1 MFFLQFLRDKDK
13 VQFDDPV
20 IHLFVEHML
29 PRLMTQY
36 ADISAKGGDHSK
48 YTERRSEEARGKF
61 EAKDDQSMVSHLLN
75 GIFPTL
81 GLLKILEDEEMG
93 MQPYTDIERQVY
105 VLSYLMHD
113 VDKIM
118 YQDEKLDE
126 DERKIDTSTR
136 EAIEETIAKIRGY
149 LEQCGAGDFFPGYT
163 DYLEDI
169 TYLVVNTQRKYGT
182 HLHTYLWRF
191 HLQERRVL
199 ELRDLC
205 FYSDKIAYLV
215 RYPAAILLEPET
227 KALTTILAGLSE
239 DKLVFS
245 YHQLREVRGLLTS
258 VINSGLDSLFTDD
271 KKREGIWPYLFF
283 SDGVVYIQR
292 KLLKLAITTEQIVEK
307 AREQLRTHCA
317 GVIKSQA
324 PGFKFSIQ
332 GIVKH
337 PGYYYEFLSLEEYF
351 ELLADFTIKRT
362 TNDITV
368 IPIGKLRQMQE
379 RGEIAANIPLDFHTD
394 RQTGML
400 SRFYSVL
407 FTTLL
412 GGFDKKQATLRE
424 RVEEAVIKQLGLSPY
439 WEQGKEIPNKG
450 GVEYRWFWLAACY
463 QRDHQGLD
471 LYGETQ
477 SLEALFKATMQ
488 LIIELA
494 GDELRRQMP
503 QQYLNHLTQYL
514 DSVVELPLT
523 TRDGGTLPDFR
534 AELERYSKAKSKGR
548 KLLCTLCNSAYPTE
562 EQSDNAVLFQPWV
575 YKNKLSLYAGKN
587 AGGVCAICALELML
601 RQILLKGQLRL
612 TGSKFEALKTK
623 YLAVY
628 PNFFFTRETGA
639 IVQGILDQLNDINFF
654 TIRRQLE
661 GRDIGIEDLLKLDVF
676 AAPAQKQM
684 VPQAFVHKEEEE
696 ESDDGEVKEEGEVEG
711 ASTMAER
718 SYIKFLQP
726 GDFPGLLLFGMR
738 AGKDDTDSATWAMP
752 AFLALALPLVTSTK
766 VVISEMS
773 LPLFS
778 SGGDFRETVV
788 FDAPHP
794 FLDRLLKGKR
804 VRVNQLLPKLRLLS
818 SVYRVN
824 IDTYAKQ
831 GKPEWKHLSA
841 IARDIE
847 TDPLYLFS
855 YLRRQERIDSKYR
868 SDIALYLRLYKLLEG
883 NLEGKLSKIEHC
895 VDLYA
900 AFYRGG
906 YQSHSILKPVDIV
919 ARAIITSPINIEE
932 EDLLWQIR
940 GELKSWLD
948 RVRNRQSTGYA
959 VFRGKD
965 IDLEEAP
972 KVKEFVKIFYQEVF
986 IDYCQGERGVLRSR
1000 INRFKDGCEAYYVD
1014 QYKQQRFKEQDEEAE
1029 LTVTQ

>member
-1 MFFLQFLRDKDK
+1 M
-13 VQFDDPV
+13 
-20 IHLFVEHML
+20 
-29 PRLMTQY
+29 
-36 ADISAKGGDHSK
+36 
-48 YTERRSEEARGKF
+48 
-61 EAKDDQSMVSHLLN
+61 LN

-81 GLLKILEDEEMG
+81 GLLKILEDEGLGE
-93 MQPYTDIERQVY
+93 PFADIERRVY
-105 VLSYLMHD
+105 ALSYLMHD

-118 YQDEKLDE
+118 YQDEGLDE

-136 EAIEETIAKIRGY
+136 EAIEETIGKIRGY
-149 LEQCGAGDFFPGYT
+149 LELCGAGDFFPDYA

-169 TYLVVNTQRKYGT
+169 AYLVVNTQQQYGT

-191 HLQERRVL
+191 RLQERRISVL
-199 ELRDLC
+199 RRLC
-205 FYSDKIAYLV
+205 TYSDKIAYLV
-215 RYPAAILLEPET
+215 RTPSAILLEPET
-227 KALTTILAGLSE
+227 RTLTTILAELSDDE
-239 DKLVFS
+239 LVFN

-258 VINSGLDSLFTDD
+258 VINSGLISLFTDEG
-271 KKREGIWPYLFF
+271 KREGIWPYLFF

-292 KLLKLAITTEQIVEK
+292 KTLKLAISTEQIVENV
-307 AREQLRTHCA
+307 REQLKKHCA
-317 GVIKSQA
+317 GVIKGQA

-337 PGYYYEFLSLEEYF
+337 PGYYYEFLALEEYV

-362 TNDITV
+362 TNDITI
-368 IPIGKLRQMQE
+368 IPLGKLRQMQE
-379 RGEIAANIPLDFHTD
+379 RGEIAADIPLEFQTD

-400 SRFYSVL
+400 SRFYSVI

-412 GGFDKKQATLRE
+412 SRLDKKQATLRE
-424 RVEEAVIKQLGLSPY
+424 RVEEAVIKQLGLSAY
-439 WEQGKEIPNKG
+439 WEQGEEIPNRG

-463 QRDHQGLD
+463 QRDHPGLD

-477 SLEALFKATMQ
+477 SLESLFKATMQ
-488 LIIELA
+488 LIIEMA
-494 GDELRRQMP
+494 GDELRQQMP

-514 DSVVELPLT
+514 DSIVELPLT
-523 TRDGGTLPDFR
+523 MREGGTLPDFR
-534 AELERYSKAKSKGR
+534 AEIERYNKAKSKGR

-623 YLAVY
+623 YIAVY

-639 IVQGILDQLNDINFF
+639 IVQRILDQLNDINFF

-661 GRDIGIEDLLKLDVF
+661 GRDIGIGDLLKLGVF
-676 AAPAQKQM
+676 AAPEQKQM
-684 VPQAFVHKEEEE
+684 VPQAFVHEE
-696 ESDDGEVKEEGEVEG
+696 ESDDGEVEEEGEAEETSAGV
-711 ASTMAER
+711 ER

-726 GDFPGLLLFGMR
+726 SDFPGLILFGMR
-738 AGKDDTDSATWAMP
+738 AGKDDTDSAAWAMP

-794 FLDRLLKGKR
+794 FLARLLKDKR
-804 VRVNQLLPKLRLLS
+804 VRVNQLLPRLRLLS

-824 IDTYAKQ
+824 IDTFAKQ

-841 IARDIE
+841 IARDLD
-847 TDPLYLFS
+847 TDPLLLFS
-855 YLRRQERIDSKYR
+855 YLRRQQRTESLYS
-868 SDIALYLRLYKLLEG
+868 SDVAVYLRIYQKILEAD
-883 NLEGKLSKIEHC
+883 LSKIEHC
-895 VDLYA
+895 VDGYA

-919 ARAIITSPINIEE
+919 ARAIINSPINIEE
-932 EDLLWQIR
+932 EDLLWQIQ
-940 GELKSWLD
+940 GELKNWLD
-948 RVRNRQSTGYA
+948 RVRSRQATGYA
-959 VFRGKD
+959 IFRGKD
-965 IDLEEAP
+965 IDLQEAP
-972 KVKEFVKIFYQEVF
+972 KVKEFVKTFYQEVF
-986 IDYCQGERGVLRSR
+986 LEYCQGERGLLRNR
-1000 INRFKDGCEAYYVD
+1000 INRFKDGCEAYYVE
-1014 QYKQQRFKEQDEEAE
+1014 QYKQQRIQGQEQEQSQEAE
-1029 LTVTQ
+1029 LIINQ